1 MKSGFIGI
9 IGEPNVGKSSL
20 MNRLIGEKISI
31 VSPKPQTT
39 RDAIRGILTTDE
51 YQMIF
56 IDTPGLLT
64 PKTELGRYMSK
75 ETDSGVKEVD
85 VLVIVIDGNKRLSD
99 KNIALIEKK
108 LKNNLTPTYLVIN
121 KTDEAGFER
130 IYPLLNRLNYLL
142 TKDGDREALK
152 EIIPTSCKNGST
164 IDVLRNYLVSELKDD
179 IMYYPEG
186 DLTDRSLRFVCGEI
200 IREKA
205 LLFLQDEV
213 PHGIGLIINK
223 FEEKQSSVLVEADIV
238 CEKES
243 HKRIIIGQSGQMIK
257 QIGESAR
264 LAIMRKV
271 EKNVYLNL
279 FVKVRVGW
287 RNKKNFLNDLGYEG

>member
-75 ETDSGVKEVD
+75 ETDSGVKDVD

-99 KNIALIEKK
+99 K
-108 LKNNLTPTYLVIN
+108 
-121 KTDEAGFER
+121 
-130 IYPLLNRLNYLL
+130 
-142 TKDGDREALK
+142 
-152 EIIPTSCKNGST
+152 TS
-164 IDVLRNYLVSELKDD
+164 L
-179 IMYYPEG
+179 
-186 DLTDRSLRFVCGEI
+186 
-200 IREKA
+200 
-205 LLFLQDEV
+205 
-213 PHGIGLIINK
+213 
-223 FEEKQSSVLVEADIV
+223 
-238 CEKES
+238 
-243 HKRIIIGQSGQMIK
+243 
-257 QIGESAR
+257 
-264 LAIMRKV
+264 
-271 EKNVYLNL
+271 
-279 FVKVRVGW
+279 
-287 RNKKNFLNDLGYEG
+287 